1 MILEDKNIEYKAE
14 IPRKNNSL
22 KAEIISFLNTEG
34 GTIYLGVDNEG
45 NILDEKIQFYPQWEE
60 LISNWI
66 TNAFSV
72 NLNNFITLYPN
83 EKPFKIE
90 IKKGINKPY
99 YYKDGEG
106 FNSKGIYIRVGSTKR
121 VASYDEI
128 RRMLLSSKSHKYEML
143 ESEITD
149 LKFDYLEKNLKKKD

>member
-83 EKPFKIE
+83 EKPFKM
-90 IKKGINKPY
+90 K
-99 YYKDGEG
+99 
-106 FNSKGIYIRVGSTKR
+106 
-121 VASYDEI
+121 
-128 RRMLLSSKSHKYEML
+128 
-143 ESEITD
+143 
-149 LKFDYLEKNLKKKD
+149 